1 MACRGFSCLVE
12 IIALLI
18 LLHWG
23 YGSYLQIDPDTIEI
37 IYQVCSFLISAAC
50 IAYGIRRGWAHVV
63 NTGVVFFVILLYT
76 KVFDWWWELMP
87 KYLFFFILGL
97 IAILCLL
104 VMQRL
109 RKSGRQSRVDVA

>member
-1 MACRGFSCLVE
+1 
-12 IIALLI
+12 
-18 LLHWG
+18 
-23 YGSYLQIDPDTIEI
+23 
-37 IYQVCSFLISAAC
+37 
-50 IAYGIRRGWAHVV
+50 
-63 NTGVVFFVILLYT
+63 VVFFVILLYT